1 MPFSGHAEK
10 IKIRNI
16 FSRVEY
22 NRLLIENQLIRE
34 PTAIRKI

>member
-1 MPFSGHAEK
+1 MPFSGQPKK

-16 FSRVEY
+16 FCQAKG

-34 PTAIRKI
+34 